1 MNNFLELK
9 KGLMLLDPFI
19 RLKRL
24 KEILLHVK
32 SEQYR
37 KELIE
42 IARITINQL
51 NQLREGEV
59 RSTLDNKLSQD
70 NEKETSVENIKRTI
84 EEIAEEENTLTK
96 REEGQ
101 NISPESPNK
110 KNIDGFYG
118 KNESEDLT
126 NFYKSEELNSFYEP
140 LEEDKK
146 DKRFYF

>member
-32 SEQYR
+32 SEKYR

-42 IARITINQL
+42 IAQITINQL

-70 NEKETSVENIKRTI
+70 NEKKTSVENIKRTI